1 MQPTYQSKGMQNLMQ
16 SQGMQN
22 FLERIA
28 GNSLPCTPPL
38 PQPATPTGAHYKAG
52 FAAGKRA
59 GFAAGWQAGFAAG
72 RLEAEGDALA
82 VPSTPSD
89 LSSPTSQPATPVWL
103 APFAI
108 FIDAEGATHVSSEG
122 VDVR

>member
-22 FLERIA
+22 LLERIA
-28 GNSLPCTPPL
+28 GDSLPCTPPL
-38 PQPATPTGAHYKAG
+38 PQPTTPPGAHYKAG
-52 FAAGKRA
+52 FQAGL
-59 GFAAGWQAGFAAG
+59 QAGFALVLHAG

-89 LSSPTSQPATPVWL
+89 LSPPTSQPATPVWS
-103 APFAI
+103 APQAI